1 MRPTDSRARFAVLCV
16 LSLAAALPAPLAAA
30 LGRWSPL
37 GPEGGTVF
45 AIAFAPSDPRVVYAA
60 LSSGGVFH
68 GADGGATWAPLND
81 GLPAIAFSGPLRLDA
96 GTRTL
101 YAGTYGSGF
110 WAFTLP

>member
-1 MRPTDSRARFAVLCV
+1 MGLTSVSALAVDPKDARIVYAG
-16 LSLAAALPAPLAAA
+16 S
-30 LGRWSPL
+30 LGR
-37 GPEGGTVF
+37 
-45 AIAFAPSDPRVVYAA
+45 
-60 LSSGGVFH
+60 GVFQSVN
-68 GADGGATWAPLND
+68 GGATWAPLND